1 MGILKE
7 FRDFAMR
14 GNILELGTAVIIGG
28 AFGKIVDSLV
38 NDILMPPLG
47 VLIGNMDF
55 KDLKVRLVEA
65 KPALIENGIEVAAA
79 QADVYLKYGMFIQ
92 NIIDFTIIA
101 FAIFMM
107 VKLYNNTQ
115 KAQAAR
121 QAAAPAPP
129 APTPEDIKLLT
140 EIRDLLKK

>member
-65 KPALIENGIEVAAA
+65 KPALIENGIEVVAA

-115 KAQAAR
+115 KAQAAK
-121 QAAAPAPP
+121 QAEVPTAPP
-129 APTPEDIKLLT
+129 PTPEDIKLLT

>member
-1 MGILKE
+1 
-7 FRDFAMR
+7 
-14 GNILELGTAVIIGG
+14 
-28 AFGKIVDSLV
+28 
-38 NDILMPPLG
+38 
-47 VLIGNMDF
+47 
-55 KDLKVRLVEA
+55 
-65 KPALIENGIEVAAA
+65 
-79 QADVYLKYGMFIQ
+79 MFIQ

-115 KAQAAR
+115 KAQAA
-121 QAAAPAPP
+121 QKAAAPAPP